1 MRRAM
6 LPIALAIV
14 IFSACRGGS
23 STKATVSANK
33 SATTTA
39 GGTTATA
46 SGDTAT
52 TKAPS
57 FSGSSNSNYCDTARR
72 IEATAKANPSTDL
85 KSSYQQLDKVAAQFI
100 AIAPSAIKADAQ
112 TLIDGLKKLEKALAA
127 ANYDF
132 TKVDPSTLAALQDP
146 NFAAAAERISAY
158 DKQVCGLPG

>member
-6 LPIALAIV
+6 LPTALAIV
-14 IFSACRGGS
+14 IFSACSGGS
-23 STKATVSANK
+23 SNKATVSANK
-33 SATTTA
+33 SATTTS

-46 SGDTAT
+46 SGATT

-85 KSSYQQLDKVAAQFI
+85 KSSYQQLDKIAAQFI

-112 TLIDGLKKLEKALAA
+112 TLIDGLKKLESALAA
-127 ANYDF
+127 VNYDF
-132 TKVDPSTLAALQDP
+132 SKIDPSTLATLQDP
-146 NFAAAAERISAY
+146 SFAAAAEHISAY